1 MRLCEDVQSDG
12 RNFSFSRVQKAKK
25 SNFLPEKQQRQ
36 TERRKDLVVIFYQK
50 HAKKSGRIVS
60 RVFRLTHIHTHT
72 TYLLF
77 LNGFFCQRD
86 DDERGEH
93 FEWSRGEQQEENSV
107 LARGDDVVFF
117 PIFFFHSEKKTKN
130 GVVTIHSA
138 RRHDDEDWRRKRK
151 RKEQKKKRDGCC
163 RDGDE

>member
-1 MRLCEDVQSDG
+1 MC
-12 RNFSFSRVQKAKK
+12 RVQKAKK
-25 SNFLPEKQQRQ
+25 STFLPEKQQNDRQ
-36 TERRKDLVVIFYQK
+36 TESRERFGGYFLSKK

-72 TYLLF
+72 HATYLLTQ
-77 LNGFFCQRD
+77 NGFFCQRD
-86 DDERGEH
+86 DGEH
-93 FEWSRGEQQEENSV
+93 TGEHYFEWWSRKGEHQEENSV
-107 LARGDDVVFF
+107 LARGDDFFVFF
-117 PIFFFHSEKKTKN
+117 PTFFFHSEKKTKN